1 MTSRVKSKESPGPT
15 CPAFPNSE
23 HFTSTHSP
31 PLGQSL
37 DRASGRPQKGFRE
50 ALASLYSPNRIA
62 QLRLRCLLRRGSQ
75 QPPPQVVSSLPF
87 SPQSFL
93 NTLQRDLSK
102 GNRSHPAAAWFS
114 ISNRR
119 KSKLLHMHQRP
130 HTNSPVTAFQCPL
143 LPRPP
148 STYPTSQQHN
158 WQKSKPRALESQPF
172 VHIATSTQKV
182 LF

>member
-75 QPPPQVVSSLPF
+75 HPPPPKWSPPFRFLPNPSSIL
-87 SPQSFL
+87 SKETFL
-93 NTLQRDLSK
+93 RGTDPTLQ
-102 GNRSHPAAAWFS
+102 
-114 ISNRR
+114 
-119 KSKLLHMHQRP
+119 LHGSP
-130 HTNSPVTAFQCPL
+130 FPTEGSPNSSTCTNGPIQTAP
-143 LPRPP
+143 
-148 STYPTSQQHN
+148 
-158 WQKSKPRALESQPF
+158 SQPSS
-172 VHIATSTQKV
+172 VPSYHDHPPHI
-182 LF
+182 